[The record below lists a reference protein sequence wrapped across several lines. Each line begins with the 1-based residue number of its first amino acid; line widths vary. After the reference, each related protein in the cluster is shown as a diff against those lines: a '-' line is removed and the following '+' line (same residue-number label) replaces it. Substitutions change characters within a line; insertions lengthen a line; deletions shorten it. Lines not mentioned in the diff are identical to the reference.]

1 MRNLNKNIAAFLP
14 LLLILAGCSHTIPAS
29 RAKPTPPPQF
39 STHASAMAL
48 PATTPP
54 ESLLPVTFTAD
65 LTPIQRAIQAAVP
78 ERFTDAD
85 HPLGSEFRWT
95 FVREAEPQVSIQD
108 GIVTIHASYR
118 GDIESR
124 GSSRGCHLDPLYPVL
139 DGIGQLTLQQEGS
152 SLVFRLTN
160 PKMIIGLKP
169 ESDTKCNMFN
179 IQVKDQLQELFN
191 QETVKKQIAAAVDR
205 EGVAVPIHHVWDRLH
220 GPLAVSVVA
229 LNTQLC
235 VYGKPSEV
243 SIGNFKGT
251 ALHTTLTGV
260 VRETPSA
267 LYENVCHKSPSPPV
281 KVSSGG
287 AAAQG
292 PYHVLASIPIPYG
305 TLSQTVQDKLFH
317 SEVPLNTLL
326 NDTLVIE
333 RVTASDASGRAL
345 IAVQTGGNLSGTIY
359 YWGTPQFEGGTV
371 LAIPDLQMSSESKM
385 ALDSIKVG
393 YWQIVDRALKEKLRR
408 AAMVDL
414 APQIGQMRSAMNGQ
428 HKIGDMTMD
437 IKVERQ
443 QTERAYSTPQ
453 ALVVDIILEGT
464 ASATGPL
471 ALETG
476 RGQPAPSDPITS
488 TRPPTTM

>member
-14 LLLILAGCSHTIPAS
+14 VLLILAGCSHTIPAS
-29 RAKPTPPPQF
+29 RTKPTPPPQL
-39 STHASAMAL
+39 STHASAMTL
-48 PATTPP
+48 PATPPP

-65 LTPIQRAIQAAVP
+65 LAPIQRAIQAAVP

-85 HPLGSEFRWT
+85 HILGSEFRWA

-139 DGIGQLTLQQEGS
+139 DGIGHLTLQQEGDN
-152 SLVFRLTN
+152 LVFRLTN
-160 PKMIIGLKP
+160 PKLIMGLKP

-179 IQVKDQLQELFN
+179 IPVKDQLQELFN
-191 QETVKKQIAAAVDR
+191 QETVKKQIAEAVDHA
-205 EGVAVPIHHVWDRLH
+205 GLAIPIHHVWDRLH

-235 VYGKPSEV
+235 VYGKPSEMT
-243 SIGNFKGT
+243 IGKLNGT
-251 ALHTTLTGV
+251 VHHTTLTGV
-260 VRETPSA
+260 ARETPSA
-267 LYENVCHKSPSPPV
+267 LYENVCHKSASPPV
-281 KVSSGG
+281 NVRSGG

-292 PYHVLASIPIPYG
+292 PYRVLASIPIPYAS
-305 TLSQTVQDKLFH
+305 LSQTLQDKLFH
-317 SEVPLNTLL
+317 TQVPLDTML
-326 NDTLVIE
+326 NDTLIIE
-333 RVTASDASGRAL
+333 RVIASDASGRAL
-345 IAVQTGGNLSGTIY
+345 VAVQTSGNLNGTIY

-371 LAIPDLQMSSESKM
+371 LTIPDLQMASESKT

-393 YWQIVDRALKEKLRR
+393 YWQIVDRALREKIRS

-414 APQIGQMRSAMNGQ
+414 SPQIGKMRSAMTGQ
-428 HKIGDMTMD
+428 HKIGEMTMD
-437 IKVERQ
+437 MKVERQ

-453 ALVVDIILEGT
+453 ALVADIILEGT
-464 ASATGPL
+464 ASATGPV

-476 RGQPAPSDPITS
+476 REQPTSSAPSMSP
-488 TRPPTTM
+488 RPPTTM